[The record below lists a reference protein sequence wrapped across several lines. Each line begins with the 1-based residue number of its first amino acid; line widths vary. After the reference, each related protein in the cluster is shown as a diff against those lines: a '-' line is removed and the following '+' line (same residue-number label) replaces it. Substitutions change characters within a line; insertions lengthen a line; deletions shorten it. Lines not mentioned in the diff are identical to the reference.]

1 MSWRTLGSHVRKGVE
16 EVKSPFKTRA
26 SSRSVDDAEQ
36 TASPSVKASVK
47 DLERSAL
54 PPTTRFRFRATAAD
68 GTPVKGSERA
78 DSEIALRAA
87 LLKRGLTPI
96 TVRRKT
102 DLLNLE
108 FGRSKVKREVVVYF
122 SRQLAVFVEAGI
134 PLVDALEMAEQTART
149 KAFEGIVH
157 DVTEGVRAGR
167 TLSAVLAEHPQ
178 AFPQVY
184 VGLVAQA
191 ESTGHLDQ
199 AFSQLADYLERD
211 TKLMRNIT
219 TTLIGPTIV
228 LVVSIGVAI
237 FGDIYAIPRLKMFFK
252 EVNTPLP
259 LATRIFMGSA
269 TWLRVAALPMTLVTV
284 AAVVA
289 YFIAKRT
296 PAGRALIH
304 SATLK
309 VPTVGPMVRIAV
321 LERTVR
327 VLSAT
332 LEAGVS
338 EPTALRIAADVAQNT
353 VYRNALRRLAA
364 EVETGTAL
372 SDAMEQSG
380 LFPHTLRQLT
390 VAGEKTGQLDRQ
402 MAVAATFFT
411 FELETK
417 LARMRETFAPAME
430 LIVGA
435 FALLVVY
442 ALGGALYGAYAG
454 LRPHG

>member
-1 MSWRTLGSHVRKGVE
+1 M
-16 EVKSPFKTRA
+16 VKSMKSLFKTRA
-26 SSRSVDDAEQ
+26 PSPTVDAPEQTSRS
-36 TASPSVKASVK
+36 TAIASVR
-47 DLERSAL
+47 DLERTAR
-54 PPTTRFRFRATAAD
+54 PPTGRFLFRALAAD
-68 GTPVKGSERA
+68 GTTVKGSEVA
-78 DSEIALRAA
+78 DSEIAVRADLLR
-87 LLKRGLTPI
+87 RGLTPVS
-96 TVRRKT
+96 VRRKT
-102 DLLNLE
+102 DLFSME
-108 FGRSKVKREVVVYF
+108 IGRSKVKREVVVYF

-149 KAFEGIVH
+149 RAFEGIVH

-167 TLSAVLAEHPQ
+167 TLSSVLAEHPQ

-191 ESTGHLDQ
+191 EATGHLDQ
-199 AFSQLADYLERD
+199 AFSQLADYMERD

-228 LVVSIGVAI
+228 LVVSIAVAI

-259 LATRIFMGSA
+259 MATKIFMGSA
-269 TWLRVAALPMTLVTV
+269 TWLRIAALPMLFLTAA
-284 AAVVA
+284 AAVGYLV
-289 YFIAKRT
+289 AKRL
-296 PAGRALIH
+296 PAGRAMIH
-304 SATLK
+304 RATLEI
-309 VPTVGPMVRIAV
+309 PTVGPMVRIAV

-327 VLSAT
+327 VLAAT

-338 EPTALRIAADVAQNT
+338 EPNALRIAADVAQNT

-417 LARMRETFAPAME
+417 LARMRETFAPTME

>member
-1 MSWRTLGSHVRKGVE
+1 MYEAVHENQVLRRWRCPM
-16 EVKSPFKTRA
+16 KSLFKTRA
-26 SSRSVDDAEQ
+26 PSPNDDDAGQ
-36 TASPSVKASVK
+36 VARPSVK

-68 GTPVKGSERA
+68 GTIVKGSERA
-78 DSEIALRAA
+78 DSEIVVRAE

-96 TVRRKT
+96 TVHRRA
-102 DLLNLE
+102 DLSTME
-108 FGRSKVKREVVVYF
+108 IGKSKVKREIVVYF
-122 SRQLAVFVEAGI
+122 SRQLAVFIEAGI

-167 TLSAVLAEHPQ
+167 ALSAVLAEHPQ

-191 ESTGHLDQ
+191 EATGHLDQ
-199 AFSQLADYLERD
+199 AFNQLADYMERD

-228 LVVSIGVAI
+228 LVVSIAVAI
-237 FGDIYAIPRLKMFFK
+237 FGDIYAIPKLKMFFV
-252 EVNTPLP
+252 EVRTPLP
-259 LATRIFMGSA
+259 LATRVFMSA
-269 TWLRVAALPMTLVTV
+269 ATDLRLAALPIGLVAV
-284 AAVVA
+284 AVVVG
-289 YFIAKRT
+289 YVVAKRL
-296 PAGRALIH
+296 PAGRALLH
-304 SATLK
+304 RAALK
-309 VPTVGPMVRIAV
+309 IPTVGAMVRIAV

-327 VLSAT
+327 VLAAT

-338 EPTALRIAADVAQNT
+338 EPMALRIAAEVAQNT
-353 VYRNALRRLAA
+353 VYRDALRRLAA
-364 EVETGTAL
+364 EVEAGTAL
-372 SDAMEQSG
+372 SDAMTQTG

-390 VAGEKTGQLDRQ
+390 VSGEKTGQLDRQ
-402 MAVAATFFT
+402 MDVAATFFT

-430 LIVGA
+430 LMIGA